1 VVVEDNP
8 RYSRQERLAEVGPA
22 GQERIVRSTAVV
34 RGTRGAD
41 VECLYLLRAGVGQ
54 VIASETEAP
63 EPFVHSAA
71 FEFDAAR
78 DVAAGAWRAL
88 RTLRTTLGIGP

>member
-1 VVVEDNP
+1 MENSP
-8 RYSRQERLAEVGPA
+8 RYSRQERLAEVGAA

-41 VECLYLLRAGVGQ
+41 IERLYLLRAGVGD
-54 VIASETEAP
+54 VIAREAEAP
-63 EPFVHSAA
+63 EPFVHAAA

-78 DVAAGAWRAL
+78 DFAAGAWRAL